1 MSENL
6 GVVKVGA
13 TVEDSVEPDL
23 AVFSLRFG
31 KKCKTQRE
39 CADDFAAERER
50 VVRALEPFGI
60 ADDLGFS
67 GYSSYVCATG
77 RRAAITG
84 YEYYCAATLEVERNR
99 NDVGAIWAALASRV
113 STTRVNLRFEI
124 GDEDAEEDRLV
135 GRAVAKAKRSAE
147 ALAAASGSALAGVKE
162 IRYRRRGDSYLCPPV
177 ACPDGAAFASGTE
190 DSMPEL
196 QPEPIDVECSVGI
209 DWWLKPL
216 A

>member
-1 MSENL
+1 MFKAGASGKAAVAMSENL

-67 GYSSYVCATG
+67 GY
-77 RRAAITG
+77 
-84 YEYYCAATLEVERNR
+84 L
-99 NDVGAIWAALASRV
+99 
-113 STTRVNLRFEI
+113 NLPRF
-124 GDEDAEEDRLV
+124 R
-135 GRAVAKAKRSAE
+135 
-147 ALAAASGSALAGVKE
+147 
-162 IRYRRRGDSYLCPPV
+162 
-177 ACPDGAAFASGTE
+177 
-190 DSMPEL
+190 
-196 QPEPIDVECSVGI
+196 
-209 DWWLKPL
+209 
-216 A
+216 